1 MIKSHAQKGGKKQLY
16 KPDINMQSIIV
27 IRRVTKPVTQ
37 SGRTTQKLHKSSKRK
52 TGQSLLIAVKDRFK
66 SRAKPDHIHRNKY
79 ILQETTSTLHKMS
92 KELEAQQEAHSS
104 VPRFG
109 LIDH

>member
-1 MIKSHAQKGGKKQLY
+1 MADQLAPKAAGNNPTRMAIYSRKQYDQIPRQKGGKKQLY

-27 IRRVTKPVTQ
+27 IRRATKPVTQ
-37 SGRTTQKLHKSSKRK
+37 SGRTTQKLHKCSKRK

-79 ILQETTSTLHKMS
+79 ILQETTSSLH
-92 KELEAQQEAHSS
+92 
-104 VPRFG
+104 
-109 LIDH
+109 

>member
-1 MIKSHAQKGGKKQLY
+1 MPKRVAKNNSTNWISTCSRLLLPEERQNQSHKVEGLLRNYTNA
-16 KPDINMQSIIV
+16 V
-27 IRRVTKPVTQ
+27 
-37 SGRTTQKLHKSSKRK
+37 
-52 TGQSLLIAVKDRFK
+52 QSLLIAVKDRIK

-79 ILQETTSTLHKMS
+79 ILQETTSSLHKMS